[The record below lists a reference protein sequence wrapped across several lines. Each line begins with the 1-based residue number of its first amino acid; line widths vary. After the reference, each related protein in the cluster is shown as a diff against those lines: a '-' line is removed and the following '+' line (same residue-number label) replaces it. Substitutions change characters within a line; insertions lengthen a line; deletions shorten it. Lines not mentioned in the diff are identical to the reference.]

1 MTEERLPDG
10 TRQGL
15 AEATE
20 RAWQRLARSGT
31 WWTGAERLA
40 IAAETRQ
47 ADVCSL
53 CGARKEALSPNH
65 VEGRHDSLGTLDDV
79 VIEAIHRIRTDA
91 GRLSSGWLKGLLE
104 QGLEDTHYVELVGVV
119 STISALDAV
128 DLTMGRQQR
137 VLPEPVGGAPTRHRP
152 SGVQKGLGWLL
163 TLARADLTPQE
174 PDFFSKYG
182 DYNVQ
187 KAMSLVPDEV
197 MGFFDLDTELYF
209 YERELPQ
216 RAEQEAGRAIT
227 PMQIEM
233 IAARAASL
241 NGCHY

>member
-10 TRQGL
+10 TRRGL
-15 AEATE
+15 AQAME
-20 RAWQRLARSGT
+20 RAWQRLARPGT

-40 IAAETRQ
+40 IVAETRQ
-47 ADVCSL
+47 ADACVL
-53 CGARKEALSPNH
+53 CQTRKEALSPNH
-65 VEGRHDSLGTLDDV
+65 VEGRHDSLGILDEAV
-79 VIEAIHRIRTDA
+79 VEAIHRIRTDA
-91 GRLSSGWLKGLLE
+91 GRVSSGWLKGLLE
-104 QGLEDTHYVELVGVV
+104 QGLEDTHYIELVGVV
-119 STISALDAV
+119 STLSALDAV
-128 DLTMGRQQR
+128 DLTMGHQQR
-137 VLPEPVGGAPTRHRP
+137 ALPEPVAGKPKRHRP
-152 SGVQKGLGWLL
+152 SGAQMGLGWLP
-163 TLARADLTPQE
+163 TLNPDGLTPQE

>member
-1 MTEERLPDG
+1 MTEERISDG
-10 TRQGL
+10 TRKGL
-15 AEATE
+15 SAAME
-20 RAWQRLARSGT
+20 RAWQRLARPGT

-47 ADVCSL
+47 ADACGL

-65 VEGRHDSLGTLDDV
+65 VEGRHDSLCVLDDV
-79 VIEAIHRIRTDA
+79 VVEAIHRIRTDA

-128 DLTMGRQQR
+128 DLSMGHQQR
-137 VLPEPVGGAPTRHRP
+137 ALPDPVAGEPTRHRP
-152 SGVQKGLGWLL
+152 PGARMGLGWLP
-163 TLARADLTPQE
+163 TLSADDRTPQE
-174 PDFFSKYG
+174 SDFFSKYG